1 MKRIDYAQK
10 KYFNSLFNKK
20 RTLLDKKK
28 RKARLK
34 IIGFLLFF
42 LTIIITTIYILFSG
56 YFTIKNIKIK
66 GNKDT
71 QTNEVFLY
79 VNNKLNKKILFLF
92 PNNYW
97 LVNIKEL
104 ENNIKNNFSFR
115 KVIIKKDFPDKLLI
129 NIIEN
134 EPKFILL
141 NNTQNKYYT
150 IDEQGLII
158 KEISKEKANNTKDLL
173 KIVNNRSKID
183 FYNHQ
188 AITLD
193 EIIFFYKISNYFDKK
208 DQNIVFF
215 EKNDNDFNKMTVVL
229 NNKIKIYFDIN
240 EDIDKQID
248 KLDKLIN
255 NKDIN
260 KDIKEYIDLMYK
272 NKIYYK

>member
-20 RTLLDKKK
+20 RTLLDRKK